1 MVRKHIIVAAI
12 TAWESC
18 QAFRFLGRVNPST
31 NELTWPATGLAFTF
45 TGTSASVSLTSVTG
59 TNSIELVID
68 GGAPLVTDN
77 VVGTSIDTPSNL
89 TQGTH
94 TVEIRKKSEALYGSI
109 FVGNVTSSGTLGEES
124 VPERRIQIIGDSISV
139 GYGLDGTYPCVNS
152 AALEDGPKTYGA
164 LTAQNLSADY
174 DIIAWSGKGII
185 RNYPTG
191 ETDDTPVVPELWTRY
206 GANDADDSYTFPASD
221 APDYVVINL
230 GTNDFDYM
238 LTNSSG
244 QLYEARA
251 PLDPATYTAALVN
264 FTTTIQGFYPD
275 ANFFITSSPLLSD
288 GYPQT
293 TDTQHTT
300 QSESIQAAV
309 AQIGSKAHFVNFPT
323 QDSSNNNIGCDYHPS
338 AATHQ
343 SMAVILTAA
352 IESILE

>member
-1 MVRKHIIVAAI
+1 MVRKPTIVAAM
-12 TAWESC
+12 TALECC

-31 NELTWPATGLAFTF
+31 KELTWSATGLAFTF

-59 TNSIELVID
+59 TNSIEMVVD
-68 GGAPLVTDN
+68 GGAPIVTDN
-77 VVGTSIDTPSNL
+77 LVGTAINTPSGL
-89 TQGTH
+89 AQGTH

-109 FVGNVTSSGTLGEES
+109 FVGNVTSSGTLGND
-124 VPERRIQIIGDSISV
+124 PIPQKRMQIIGDSISV
-139 GYGLDGTYPCVNS
+139 GYGLDGVYPCVNS
-152 AALEDGPKTYGA
+152 AAVEDAPKTYGA
-164 LTAQNLSADY
+164 LTAHNLSADY
-174 DIIAWSGKGII
+174 DIVAWSGKGIL

-191 ETDDTPVVPELWTRY
+191 ATDDTPVVPELYTRY
-206 GANDADDSYTFPASD
+206 GANDADDSYDFPVAD

-251 PLDPATYTAALVN
+251 PLDPGTYTAALVN
-264 FTTTIQGFYPD
+264 FTKTIQRHYPD
-275 ANFFITSSPLLSD
+275 ADFFITSSPLLSD
-288 GYPQT
+288 GYPKS

-300 QSESIQAAV
+300 QSDCIQAAV
-309 AQIGSKAHFVNFPT
+309 AQIGPKAHFVNFPT

-352 IESILE
+352 IQSLG